1 MPTGDLAPLQKSLM
15 RNDVYEHLKKLIVQ
29 GTLEPDEKLRDI
41 DLANKLGVSRT
52 PVREALRRLE
62 DEGLVETKHNAWTRV
77 SAVPY
82 DLAERIYPIISTLE
96 PLALEMAFESLTPE
110 DFRQLR
116 ELNSALEQALIS
128 NDAKKAA
135 LLDSA
140 FHDVFILASN
150 NPELIG
156 ILNGLKTN
164 HIRLEIKYWQ
174 AATSALQSV
183 QEHARLIA
191 ALGQGNLEQAKRELA
206 WNWIRALDR
215 WNKRSQVETQEKEKS

>member
-1 MPTGDLAPLQKSLM
+1 M
-15 RNDVYEHLKKLIVQ
+15 RNDVYGHLKKMIVQ
-29 GTLEPDEKLRDI
+29 GTLEPTEKLRDV
-41 DLANKLGVSRT
+41 DLASKLGVSRT

-77 SAVPY
+77 SPVPF

-110 DFRQLR
+110 DFTQLR
-116 ELNSALEQALIS
+116 DLNSQLEQALILG
-128 NDAKKAA
+128 DAKKAA

-140 FHDVFILASN
+140 FHDVFIEASG
-150 NPELIG
+150 NPELIA
-156 ILNGLKTN
+156 ILGGLKTN
-164 HIRLEIKYWQ
+164 HIRLEITYWQ
-174 AATSALQSV
+174 AGTQALQSV

-215 WNKRSQVETQEKEKS
+215 WNKRSHVETHEKEKQ

>member
-1 MPTGDLAPLQKSLM
+1 MPTDKLLPLEKSLM
-15 RNDVYEHLKKLIVQ
+15 RNDVYGHLKKMIVQ
-29 GTLEPDEKLRDI
+29 GTLEPTEKLRDI
-41 DLANKLGVSRT
+41 DLASKLGVSRT

-77 SAVPY
+77 SPVPF

-110 DFRQLR
+110 DFAQMRD
-116 ELNSALEQALIS
+116 LNAELEQALIS
-128 NDAKKAA
+128 GDAKKAA
-135 LLDSA
+135 LFDSA
-140 FHDVFILASN
+140 FHDVFIVASC
-150 NPELIG
+150 NPELIS
-156 ILNGLKTN
+156 ILGGLKTN
-164 HIRLEIKYWQ
+164 HIRLEITYWQ
-174 AATSALQSV
+174 AGQNALQSV

-215 WNKRSQVETQEKEKS
+215 WNKRSQVEP

>member
-1 MPTGDLAPLQKSLM
+1 MPIVNPIPLEKSLM
-15 RNDVYEHLKKLIVQ
+15 RDEVYQNLKTWIVQ
-29 GTLEPDEKLRDI
+29 GVLEPEEKLRDI
-41 DLANKLGVSRT
+41 DLAAQLGVSRT

-77 SAVPY
+77 SPVPF

-110 DFRQLR
+110 NFAQLR
-116 ELNSALEQALIS
+116 DLNTELEQALIL

-135 LLDSA
+135 LVDSA
-140 FHDVFILASN
+140 FHDVFITASR
-150 NPELIG
+150 NPELIA
-156 ILNGLKTN
+156 ILGGLKTN

-174 AATSALQSV
+174 AGVSALQSV

-215 WNKRSQVETQEKEKS
+215 WNKRSQVETQEKEK

>member
-1 MPTGDLAPLQKSLM
+1 M
-15 RNDVYEHLKKLIVQ
+15 RNDVYGHLKKMIVQ
-29 GTLEPDEKLRDI
+29 GTLEPEEKLRDI

-77 SAVPY
+77 SPVPF

-110 DFRQLR
+110 NFTQLR
-116 ELNSALEQALIS
+116 NLNAELEQALIS

-140 FHDVFILASN
+140 FHDVFIVASR
-150 NPELIG
+150 NPELIA
-156 ILNGLKTN
+156 ILSGLKTN

-174 AATSALQSV
+174 AGVSALQSV

-191 ALGQGNLEQAKRELA
+191 ALQNGNLEQAKRELA

-215 WNKRSQVETQEKEKS
+215 WSKRLTA

>member
-1 MPTGDLAPLQKSLM
+1 MPIINPVPLEKSLM
-15 RNDVYEHLKKLIVQ
+15 RNDVYQNLKTWIVQ
-29 GTLEPDEKLRDI
+29 GVLEPEEKLRDI
-41 DLANKLGVSRT
+41 DLAAQLGVSRT

-77 SAVPY
+77 SPVPF

-110 DFRQLR
+110 NFTQLR
-116 ELNSALEQALIS
+116 ELNSQLEQALIL

-140 FHDVFILASN
+140 FHDVFIAASK
-150 NPELIG
+150 NPELIA
-156 ILNGLKTN
+156 ILGGLKTN
-164 HIRLEIKYWQ
+164 HIRLEITYWQ
-174 AATSALQSV
+174 AGQNALQSV

-215 WNKRSQVETQEKEKS
+215 WNKRPKS